1 MARLSPLLHTGI
13 NDFATFRFSW
23 RCAVLVALGLL
34 SEGIVRAGT
43 SVAPPGER
51 EAAVTQARAGD
62 AKGGLT
68 LLQSLLQRYPD
79 DSRVLAD
86 TTIVAGWAGEDSL
99 VLQLYAR
106 AKKDDNGVTE
116 AAAHAARNLRRYDLS
131 IQLYRHSEALA
142 PERWQPRLGE
152 AMVLADKGED
162 RKSVV

>member
-1 MARLSPLLHTGI
+1 MARLSPLLHTEI
-13 NDFATFRFSW
+13 NDFAALRFSW

-43 SVAPPGER
+43 SVAPLAER

-86 TTIVAGWAGEDSL
+86 TTIAVSYTHLDVYKRQPSILTTPQRRIRMASL
-99 VLQLYAR
+99 TPLPLPKIQGSTMDDR
-106 AKKDDNGVTE
+106 ASMFTTASCSWE
-116 AAAHAARNLRRYDLS
+116 TS
-131 IQLYRHSEALA
+131 
-142 PERWQPRLGE
+142 PRP
-152 AMVLADKGED
+152 M
-162 RKSVV
+162 RSR